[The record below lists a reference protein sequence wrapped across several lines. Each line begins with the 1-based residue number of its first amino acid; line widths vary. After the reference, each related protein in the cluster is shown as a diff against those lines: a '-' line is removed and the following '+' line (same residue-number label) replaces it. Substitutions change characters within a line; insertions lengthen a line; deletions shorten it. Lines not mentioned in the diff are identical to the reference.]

1 MSTKIVEHHREKPAY
16 VYVRQSTLG
25 QVRHHQE
32 STERQYA
39 LRDKAM
45 ELGWGQE
52 RIRILDRDL
61 GKSGAH
67 TTGRE
72 DFKSLVADVATG
84 EVGAVF
90 ALEAS
95 RLARSSLEWHRLI
108 ELCAMMGTLVIDED
122 GCYDPA
128 DFNDGL
134 LLGLKGTLAQ
144 AELHFLHARLQG
156 GKLNK
161 AKKGELRFPLPVGLC
176 YDAQG
181 TIVLDPDEEVRGVV
195 SLVFELFRDRG
206 SAYGVVQRFNALGL
220 RFPKRAYGGAWA
232 GKLIWGR
239 LTHSRVLG
247 ILKNPS
253 YAGVYVYGRYQS
265 HRELSS
271 NGEIQSTVR
280 AMPKE
285 SWRVTLED
293 HHQGYI
299 TGDEYERNQAALA
312 KNRTNGEQTVLS
324 GPAREGLA
332 MLQGLLLCGSCG
344 RKLTVRYRGNGGLY
358 PVYECNHRRREGL
371 STRSCM
377 SLRCDLLDAAM
388 SEQVLEMLRP
398 AQLALAVEAVKELET
413 RDRAVCQQWEMRL
426 KRAEYDAQ
434 LADRRY
440 QEIDP
445 SNRLVAATL
454 EKRWNNA
461 LEHLEELKLQYEQF
475 RHRETRIATEEQRK
489 KVLALAEDFP
499 RLWHAPTTAAKD
511 RKRMLRLL
519 IRDITVE
526 KRRGEKQAV
535 LHVRWQGGACCDVS
549 IQLPANIADRMR
561 YSPEILERVQAL
573 APNHSNKQLAERLN
587 AEGHQSSSGKP
598 FSASMISWIRYRYQI
613 PKVDLKKAGELT
625 VDEVAQ
631 KFGVSH
637 HVVYYWIHRGVVQA
651 RRLHSGAPYWI
662 TLSAKNTRELLNW
675 VKESKRIGKV
685 GDSNTSL

>member
-1 MSTKIVEHHREKPAY
+1 M
-16 VYVRQSTLG
+16 
-25 QVRHHQE
+25 
-32 STERQYA
+32 
-39 LRDKAM
+39 
-45 ELGWGQE
+45 
-52 RIRILDRDL
+52 
-61 GKSGAH
+61 
-67 TTGRE
+67 
-72 DFKSLVADVATG
+72 
-84 EVGAVF
+84 
-90 ALEAS
+90 
-95 RLARSSLEWHRLI
+95 
-108 ELCAMMGTLVIDED
+108 
-122 GCYDPA
+122 
-128 DFNDGL
+128 
-134 LLGLKGTLAQ
+134 
-144 AELHFLHARLQG
+144 
-156 GKLNK
+156 
-161 AKKGELRFPLPVGLC
+161 
-176 YDAQG
+176 
-181 TIVLDPDEEVRGVV
+181 
-195 SLVFELFRDRG
+195 FELFRDRG

-253 YAGVYVYGRYQS
+253 YAGVYVYGRHQS

-371 STRSCM
+371 STRGCM
-377 SLRCDLLDAAM
+377 ALRCDLLDAAM

-461 LEHLEELKLQYEQF
+461 LEHLEELKRQYEQF
-475 RHRETRIATEEQRK
+475 RHRETYIATEEQRAQ
-489 KVLALAEDFP
+489 VLALAEDFP
-499 RLWHAPTTAAKD
+499 RLWHAPTTQAKD

-561 YSPEILERVQAL
+561 YSPEILERVREL

-613 PKVDLKKAGELT
+613 PKAELKQPGELT

-631 KFGVSH
+631 KFGVSR
-637 HVVYYWIHRGVVQA
+637 HVVYYWIHRGVVKA
-651 RRLHSGAPYWI
+651 RQLQRGAPYWI
-662 TLSAKNTRELLNW
+662 TLSARKARELNNW
-675 VKESKRIGKV
+675 VKESKRISKAK
-685 GDSNTSL
+685 DSNTSL